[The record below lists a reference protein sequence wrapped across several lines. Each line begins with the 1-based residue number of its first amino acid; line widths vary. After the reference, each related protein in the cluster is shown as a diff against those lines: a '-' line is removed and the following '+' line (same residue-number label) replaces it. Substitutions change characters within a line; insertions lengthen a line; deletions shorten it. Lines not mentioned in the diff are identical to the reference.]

1 MLAIACGL
9 APTHDSSVSTP
20 NQPSERPRLPKGGRQ
35 KFIPGAGMTSVQLF
49 EEFASM
55 AEGLGL
61 GDLAKDVGIEL
72 GVDVG
77 HGGQSTMAVRVALP
91 TRVSFFMHTSA
102 LRSLLA
108 GAFPCGATL
117 RGLPGAPCAFCCPQE
132 TDGQGSY
139 AGAASPTRVHMP
151 HCSSSGPS
159 IPAELA
165 ATLSAGGAQLCKRSG
180 GLQAMPCHEPKRSDH
195 SGWGWV

>member
-1 MLAIACGL
+1 MLAIACRL

-35 KFIPGAGMTSVQLF
+35 KFIPGAGMTSVHLF
-49 EEFASM
+49 DEFNSTI
-55 AEGLGL
+55 EGLGL

-117 RGLPGAPCAFCCPQE
+117 RGLPMA
-132 TDGQGSY
+132 
-139 AGAASPTRVHMP
+139 PTRVVLP
-151 HCSSSGPS
+151 VG
-159 IPAELA
+159 I
-165 ATLSAGGAQLCKRSG
+165 
-180 GLQAMPCHEPKRSDH
+180 
-195 SGWGWV
+195 